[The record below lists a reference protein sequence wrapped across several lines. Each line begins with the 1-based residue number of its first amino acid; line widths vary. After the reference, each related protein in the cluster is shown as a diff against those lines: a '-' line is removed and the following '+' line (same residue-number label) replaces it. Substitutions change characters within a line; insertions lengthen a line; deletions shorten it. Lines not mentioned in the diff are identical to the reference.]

1 MMISVVVPAYNEHE
15 RIVKTLAGIAALP
28 FDKEVIVV
36 DDGSRDETAV
46 IAEQSGADI
55 VLRVPHGG
63 KGRALQ
69 AGCKVAQGTVV
80 LLLDADLGDSA
91 AYAGSL
97 ITPLVDG
104 AADMT
109 IAILPGSGKR
119 GGGFGMVVRLAR
131 LGIRLYTGR
140 YTRAPLS
147 GQRAIK
153 RELLESVVG
162 FVDGWGA
169 EAALTI
175 LALTANFRVLEV
187 ECNLKHRVTGR
198 SFTDILHRISQF
210 KDVLLTLLTLRSRVR
225 ALKMTGAKR

>member
-15 RIVKTLAGIAALP
+15 RIEKTLAGIAALP
-28 FDKEVIVV
+28 FETEVIVV
-36 DDGSRDETAV
+36 DDGSRDDTAE
-46 IAEQSGADI
+46 IAERFGADT

-69 AGCKVAQGTVV
+69 VGCKVAQGTVL

-91 AYAGSL
+91 AHAGAL
-97 ITPLVDG
+97 VTPLIDG

-109 IAILPGSGKR
+109 IAVLPAGSKK
-119 GGGFGMVVRLAR
+119 GGGMGLVVRLAR

-140 YTRAPLS
+140 YTQAPLS

-153 RELLESVVG
+153 RELLDGIGG
-162 FVDGWGA
+162 FAEGWGA

-187 ECNLKHRVTGR
+187 ECDLKHRVTGR
-198 SFTDILHRISQF
+198 SIGDILHRLSQF
-210 KDVLLTLLTLRSRVR
+210 KDVLVTLVGLRARVR
-225 ALKMTGAKR
+225 ALKLTGASR